1 MARVEVKVPM
11 EYFIDR
17 LKNLMV
23 NTLGQTQPTVWCNK
37 LVETLSDSLAQLEVE
52 PLGDTLALVLAKAG
66 VNKQADSL
74 AVVKVKKRGYTES
87 KVRAENQ
94 VETVQD
100 RQKKKSRH
108 LVTHSQR
115 WRLRYWWTHTVK
127 K

>member
-1 MARVEVKVPM
+1 MEV
-11 EYFIDR
+11 D
-17 LKNLMV
+17 
-23 NTLGQTQPTVWCNK
+23 
-37 LVETLSDSLAQLEVE
+37 

-66 VNKQADSL
+66 VNKLANSL

-87 KVRAENQ
+87 YVRAENQ

-108 LVTHSQR
+108 LVTHLQR
-115 WRLRYWWTHTVK
+115 WRLRYWRTHTVK

>member
-66 VNKQADSL
+66 VNKLADSL
-74 AVVKVKKRGYTES
+74 AVVKVKNVATL
-87 KVRAENQ
+87 RA
-94 VETVQD
+94 
-100 RQKKKSRH
+100 R
-108 LVTHSQR
+108 
-115 WRLRYWWTHTVK
+115 
-127 K
+127 